1 MSDGMYEL
9 HWLIGVGVG
18 ALLLGA
24 IIGLALGRT
33 LIRSRKTKDLEA
45 SLETAETALRDYRA
59 EVYDQFAETARKFET
74 LNESYHELHRHLANS
89 ANVLLGEGISTPL
102 LRGPAEAEPAEPAP
116 ASNAE
121 AEPVPEPVAT
131 EAAQAE
137 PMPHAAAADA
147 TEPNLTAEPI
157 ADADPVVVTEDSS
170 NEPAK
175 APTNTQ
181 KASA

>member
-1 MSDGMYEL
+1 MYEL

-74 LNESYHELHRHLANS
+74 LNESYHELHRHLASS

-102 LRGPAEAEPAEPAP
+102 LRGPAEAEPAKPAP
-116 ASNAE
+116 ASNAQ
-121 AEPVPEPVAT
+121 AEPAPQSVAS
-131 EAAQAE
+131 EAATAE
-137 PMPHAAAADA
+137 PMPQAAAADA
-147 TEPNLTAEPI
+147 TEPNVDVDPTAKAE
-157 ADADPVVVTEDSS
+157 PVVVTEDPS

-175 APTNTQ
+175 VPKNSQ